1 MSTGI
6 TIDYDTADRITLLVL
21 NDQLICLRKEL
32 FAFKHHGKYLHPE
45 DIANNIKIL
54 AALEVLIP
62 YYGGSVPP
70 YYQVTF

>member
-1 MSTGI
+1 MRNGL
-6 TIDYDTADRITLLVL
+6 TIDYDTADRITLLTMK
-21 NDQLICLRKEL
+21 DQLKYLRKEL